1 MSNSKGGGQ
10 LMNQNIP
17 KTYTIRDN
25 YYVYVCIV
33 HDVFLKS
40 SNGEGG
46 WENTDVHSDV
56 KIRMKP

>member
-1 MSNSKGGGQ
+1 
-10 LMNQNIP
+10 MNQNIP
-17 KTYTIRDN
+17 ETYTISDN

-46 WENTDVHSDV
+46 WENTDEHSDV